1 MERGEEPLYSFYTN
15 KEILSKTCYNTNT
28 GGIIMNI
35 DVIIH
40 KEDNGYWAEVP
51 ALKGCYSQGDTIDEL
66 KKNIRE
72 AI

>member
-1 MERGEEPLYSFYTN
+1 
-15 KEILSKTCYNTNT
+15 
-28 GGIIMNI
+28 MNI

-72 AI
+72 AIEGWLSVDIDTTDGEKISLAL